1 MATDW
6 YWLEQNEEKG
16 PVTFRDLA
24 LMVQEHVLNEDD
36 LVRPHYA
43 RDWEKA
49 YRVVG
54 LFYMAKRVAVPLPE
68 EPAPDPVAPSR
79 IENSP
84 ARTERWS
91 TWESAQ
97 DSVLEYGSAP
107 EGSSSTE
114 KTGFVSEADSLCGAP
129 SVLGDSEFES
139 GEECGFTAVIG
150 EAAEE
155 WDRRHA
161 RPIATE
167 AEPRQPSTLP
177 ALVLAP
183 VARIG
188 AILMML
194 AGGLLE
200 GLLRAG
206 KVIGIGAL
214 CRLLDRV
221 ASRQVLAW
229 WFRGGCAVAS
239 AAAAGWGV
247 RIWSYYETLRYPNPE
262 WIAAGKT
269 AFPFF
274 GACLPVE
281 YTFMLVDVV
290 VASAILGFFA
300 AVCLEKLADD

>member
-1 MATDW
+1 MATNW

-16 PVTFRDLA
+16 PVTFGDLA
-24 LMVQEHVLNEDD
+24 LMVREHVLNEDD
-36 LVRPHYA
+36 LVRPHYS

-54 LFYMAKRVAVPLPE
+54 LFYMAKRVAAPRPE
-68 EPAPDPVAPSR
+68 ESAPHPAAPSR
-79 IENSP
+79 VETPP
-84 ARTERWS
+84 ARTDRWS
-91 TWESAQ
+91 EWEPAGN
-97 DSVLEYGSAP
+97 SVLEYRSTLEG
-107 EGSSSTE
+107 GSSRETA
-114 KTGFVSEADSLCGAP
+114 GFIGEADATCGP
-129 SVLGDSEFES
+129 LLVPEVGDFEP
-139 GEECGFTAVIG
+139 GEKNGFSAVIG

-161 RPIATE
+161 RPTASN
-167 AEPRQPSTLP
+167 AEPRQPSMLP

-214 CRLLDRV
+214 CRLLDRM
-221 ASRQVLAW
+221 ASRQVLIW
-229 WFRGGCAVAS
+229 WFRGGCAVAC
-239 AAAAGWGV
+239 AAAVGWGV
-247 RIWSYYETLRYPNPE
+247 RIWSYYESLRYPNPE

-300 AVCLEKLADD
+300 AVCLEKLADE